1 MSLTSTYTK
10 SFFLPGRNLSI
21 SNTFLITNEEIDSR
35 KKFIMSKEIFSDEC
49 ASKKDI
55 DLTRNVIWICP
66 KCGHTHVGAVTN
78 TTCPVCNSEYE
89 IKK

>member
-1 MSLTSTYTK
+1 MSLTSTYVK
-10 SFFLPGRNLSI
+10 NFFLPGRSLSI
-21 SNTFLITNEEIDSR
+21 SNVTYDLTEDANSK
-35 KKFIMSKEIFSDEC
+35 KKFVMSKEDFSTQC

-66 KCGHTHVGAVTN
+66 NCGHTHVGATTN
-78 TTCPVCNSEYE
+78 NTCPICNSEYE